1 MILIGN
7 KMSDS
12 IKKWQEMQEDKLD
25 DCCGADC
32 GCHDDNMSATTV
44 GYDRHGKFI
53 YESPDGGKTVTA
65 RPFGGDIED
74 RVVIKEPTA
83 DEIADTLAEELVNK
97 YDDSIIKLAFKKIM
111 NH

>member
-1 MILIGN
+1 
-7 KMSDS
+7 MSDS
-12 IKKWQEMQEDKLD
+12 IKKWQEMQ
-25 DCCGADC
+25 
-32 GCHDDNMSATTV
+32 TV

-97 YDDSIIKLAFKKIM
+97 YNDSIIKLAFKKIM